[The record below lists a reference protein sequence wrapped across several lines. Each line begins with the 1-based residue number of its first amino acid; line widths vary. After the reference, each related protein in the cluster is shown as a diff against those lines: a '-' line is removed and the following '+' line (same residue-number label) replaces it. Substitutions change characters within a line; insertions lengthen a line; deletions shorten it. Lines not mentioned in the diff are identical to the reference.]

1 MNIEEVIE
9 ARKIKEVV
17 HFTTHK
23 GLLGSLH
30 SGAVKS
36 RQRLP
41 AADDLKYIYK
51 PNADVR
57 KDLAWLDF
65 VNLSISRINKEFF
78 NHSCRWHRAEDLWWC
93 IMSFDATIIGHPGV
107 YFATTNNMYTGV
119 TRGKGAIALSNLFA
133 PHVTRWGGNIAV
145 RSDELP
151 DSFTTCQQAEVLYP
165 GELSIEHLRRIYV
178 TRDEDADEVH
188 AQLAVVGCDGI
199 DVVVDAERFV

>member
-1 MNIEEVIE
+1 MTVEETVE

-30 SGAVKS
+30 CGAVKS

-41 AADDLKYIYK
+41 AEVDLKYIYQA
-51 PNADVR
+51 NADVR
-57 KDLAWLDF
+57 KDLQWLDF

-93 IMSFDATIIGHPGV
+93 IMSFDPVIMGHPGV
-107 YFATTNNMYTGV
+107 HFTTTNNMYTGV
-119 TRGKGAIALSNLFA
+119 RRGQGAAALANLFA
-133 PHVTRWGGNIAV
+133 ARVIRWRDNIVV

-151 DSFTTCQQAEVLYP
+151 DNFTTCQQAEVLYP
-165 GELSIEHLRRIYV
+165 GELSVEYLRRIYV

-188 AQLAVVGCDGI
+188 AQLAVVGFEGVE
-199 DVVVDAERFV
+199 VVADPERFV